1 MDQDTKSNMVQKK
14 PKITIVGSNID
25 MDYYQ
30 HVSPWIMD
38 KQKVKVVENNDHLGQ
53 IISGTRQ
60 IQKNVDESLK
70 RGRNSLFGLLGPAFA
85 FKCLLSPLVKIHLF
99 RTYTCPRLRSGLSS
113 LALRQC
119 HLSTLALFHRKS
131 LKGFLHLSKCA
142 PTPAIHFLL
151 GELPLEGKIHRDMLS
166 LFYGVWS
173 NPDTK
178 VYHIVKYLL
187 STSSE
192 NSTTWA
198 INLRHICKMYGL
210 EDPLTSLSKNPP
222 SKNTYKEV
230 IMTKISA
237 FHEKELKNQALKN
250 SQMVYLN
257 VNLSSLRGK
266 SHPCLS
272 NVITSH
278 EVKKLR
284 PHLKFLSGDY
294 LTYQTRF
301 QRTQKGSPL
310 CKICESE
317 NETISHILAIC
328 PQYNEVRRRI
338 FSQISAVSKLSKTQ
352 LNINLI
358 IQNPEHFTQFILDPT
373 SFNLENRVHRDD
385 PIVQVLF
392 KLSRDM
398 CYSIHNARMKKLKEL
413 FEK

>member
-1 MDQDTKSNMVQKK
+1 MKVWKEVEIIFSDSLVQ
-14 PKITIVGSNID
+14 N
-25 MDYYQ
+25 
-30 HVSPWIMD
+30 
-38 KQKVKVVENNDHLGQ
+38 
-53 IISGTRQ
+53 
-60 IQKNVDESLK
+60 
-70 RGRNSLFGLLGPAFA
+70 LLLNA
-85 FKCLLSPLVKIHLF
+85 LSPSVKIHLF

-113 LALRQC
+113 LALRQY

-222 SKNTYKEV
+222 SKNTYKEI

-237 FHEKELKNQALKN
+237 FHEMELKEQTSKN
-250 SQMVYLN
+250 SQMVCLN
-257 VNLSSLRGK
+257 VNLSRLRGK

-272 NVITSH
+272 NVI
-278 EVKKLR
+278 
-284 PHLKFLSGDY
+284 
-294 LTYQTRF
+294 TRF

-310 CKICESE
+310 CKICGSE

-328 PQYNEVRRRI
+328 PHYNKLRRRI
-338 FSQISAVSKLSKTQ
+338 FSQISAVSNLSKTQ
-352 LNINLI
+352 
-358 IQNPEHFTQFILDPT
+358 FKILR
-373 SFNLENRVHRDD
+373 FRDD
-385 PIVQVLF
+385 SIVQVLF

-398 CYSIHNARMKKLKEL
+398 CYSIHNARMKKQNYLKSESYA
-413 FEK
+413 

>member
-1 MDQDTKSNMVQKK
+1 M
-14 PKITIVGSNID
+14 
-25 MDYYQ
+25 
-30 HVSPWIMD
+30 
-38 KQKVKVVENNDHLGQ
+38 VENNDHLGQ

-113 LALRQC
+113 LALRQY

-317 NETISHILAIC
+317 DETISHILAIC